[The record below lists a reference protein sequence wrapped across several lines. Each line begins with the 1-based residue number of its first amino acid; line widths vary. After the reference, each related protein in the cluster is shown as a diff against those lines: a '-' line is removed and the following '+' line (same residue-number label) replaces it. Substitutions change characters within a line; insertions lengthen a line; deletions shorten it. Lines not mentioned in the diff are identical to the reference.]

1 MAVPSEHPME
11 RNNPDIALRARI
23 NYLEKRVE
31 ALERG
36 LPIPTIDGV
45 PGGALGREGM
55 LVGQKTPLRLWLL
68 IDGTWR
74 YTTLT

>member
-1 MAVPSEHPME
+1 MPVPSEHPME
-11 RNNPDIALRARI
+11 RSDPEIALRARI

-31 ALERG
+31 ALEKG
-36 LPIPTIDGV
+36 IPIPTLAGV

-55 LVGQKTPLRLWLL
+55 MAGQTSPTRLWLMVG
-68 IDGTWR
+68 GTWR